1 MKINSNLA
9 ISDSGF
15 IFNPSNGDSFSTN
28 LVGADIIRLLKGGKT
43 FEEIKKEIVNKYD
56 VDPILFE
63 KDYEDFKD
71 HLQDQFLASIEKHE
85 KH

>member
-28 LVGADIIRLLKGGKT
+28 LVGADIVRLLKNGKS
-43 FEEIKKEIVNKYD
+43 FEEIKKEIVGKYD

-63 KDYEDFKD
+63 KDYEDFTH
-71 HLQDQFLASIEKHE
+71 HLQDQFLATNDKQG
-85 KH
+85 KQ